1 MAPAPRLHA
10 GFERLIGTAFTD
22 PSLKQNL
29 LRDPRAT
36 ALQFGLTGADAEMVS
51 DIHVKD
57 LRAFATVLMP
67 RLYGRIDPRVGYSA
81 AVAG

>member
-1 MAPAPRLHA
+1 MAPSPRLHA

-22 PSLKQNL
+22 RDLKQDL
-29 LRDPRAT
+29 LRDPRTT
-36 ALQFGLTGADAEMVS
+36 ALQFGLTHADAEMVS

-57 LRAFATVLMP
+57 LRSFALALMP

>member
-1 MAPAPRLHA
+1 MAPSPALHA

-22 PSLKQNL
+22 PRLKQDL
-29 LRDPRAT
+29 LRDPRSA
-36 ALQFGLTGADAEMVS
+36 ALQFGLTRADAEMVS

-57 LRAFATVLMP
+57 LRAFAIALMP